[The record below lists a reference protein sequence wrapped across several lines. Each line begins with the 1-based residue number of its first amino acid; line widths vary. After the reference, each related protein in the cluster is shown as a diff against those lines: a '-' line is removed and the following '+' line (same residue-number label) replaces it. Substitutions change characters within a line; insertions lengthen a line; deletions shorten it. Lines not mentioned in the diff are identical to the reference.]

1 MPFMYERRNE
11 PPISA
16 SRFRLRVLVHV
27 LAALCLFLGSVL
39 VGAVGFVLFEGMDWA
54 RGALNAT
61 TLISGLGVAEMPQTP
76 GAKLFASLFAL
87 YSGFVFVAMSGI
99 VIAPILHRLLHFFHW
114 DGGDEESG
122 T

>member
-1 MPFMYERRNE
+1 MYERRNE

-16 SRFRLRVLVHV
+16 SRFRLRVFIHV
-27 LAALCLFLGSVL
+27 LAALCLFIGSVL
-39 VGAVGFVLFEGMDWA
+39 VGAAGFVLFEGMDWP
-54 RGALNAT
+54 RGTLNAT

-99 VIAPILHRLLHFFHW
+99 VIAPILHRLLHFFHK
-114 DGGDEESG
+114 DGGGGQSG